1 MPALADGSAPTPS
14 LCAAGKAEAGVK
26 GLGVSAGS
34 AKKLLSKYGSI
45 QAARQAFQRGEL
57 PAWSPAVRELLSG
70 PTSGRLIAN
79 IAATSLSRDPDI
91 LPAETRSMVS
101 SLRHAL
107 QTQALAA
114 DLWSNVAQPRS
125 LADWPVLRQH
135 AAAKLAWHVPYARLR
150 WEEVGKTAMAV
161 AEALAAH
168 GVQTDARFATAEGL
182 TVDLMVHSVQ
192 SRPAGEGLPVMLCA
206 KCDLAQ
212 HDDVDVC
219 MLTPNMLSRRMLA
232 HVSLLKRVL
241 RARRPVACFSA
252 SGPVHSIFGHTLD
265 ILQT

>member
-1 MPALADGSAPTPS
+1 MPTPS
-14 LCAAGKAEAGVK
+14 LCAAGKADAGVK

-45 QAARQAFQRGEL
+45 QAARQACQRGEL
-57 PAWSPAVRELLSG
+57 AAWSPAVRELLSS
-70 PTSGRLIAN
+70 PTSGYLTAN

-114 DLWSNVAQPRS
+114 DLRSPVAQPPPM
-125 LADWPVLRQH
+125 ADWPKLSQH
-135 AAAKLAWHVPYARLR
+135 AAAKLAWHVPHARLR
-150 WEEVGKTAMAV
+150 WELVGKTAMAL

-168 GVQTDARFATAEGL
+168 GVQSDVRIATAEGL
-182 TVDLMVHSVQ
+182 TVDLMVRSAQ

-206 KCDLAQ
+206 ECDLAQ
-212 HDDVDVC
+212 HNDVYVC
-219 MLTPNMLSRRMLA
+219 MLTPNMLSRRMDA
-232 HVSLLKRVL
+232 HMSLLKRVL
-241 RARRPVACFSA
+241 GAPRPIACFSA
-252 SGPVHSIFGHTLD
+252 SGTVHSIVGRILD